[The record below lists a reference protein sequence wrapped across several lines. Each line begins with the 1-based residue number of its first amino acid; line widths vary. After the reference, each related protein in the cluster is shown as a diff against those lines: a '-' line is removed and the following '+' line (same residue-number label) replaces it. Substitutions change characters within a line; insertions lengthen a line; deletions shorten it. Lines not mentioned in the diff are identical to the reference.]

1 MQVGLRGLEPPIL
14 TEYGPKPYAYT
25 SSATSPLW
33 GIYTT
38 KKPSRRLGKQ
48 TTGSITNIAC
58 YYRPV
63 KYYFNSFKNWFTQRA
78 HEPFDPGVY
87 FFIILSGVVRPLP

>member
-1 MQVGLRGLEPPIL
+1 MAELV
-14 TEYGPKPYAYT
+14 YAYGLGPY
-25 SSATSPLW
+25 SVRIGGSSPLW
-33 GIYTT
+33 PT